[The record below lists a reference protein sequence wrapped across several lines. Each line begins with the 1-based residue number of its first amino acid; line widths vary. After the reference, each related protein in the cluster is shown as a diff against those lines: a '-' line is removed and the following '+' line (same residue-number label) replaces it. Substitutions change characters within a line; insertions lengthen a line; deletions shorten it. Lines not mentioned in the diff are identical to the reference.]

1 MCSISFNVGIASYGH
16 RVQSDL
22 ASLDLEEPLLAPSL
36 APLVLAYPE
45 QASIAALL
53 IIMAPT
59 YHLDGMP
66 ADHLASHM
74 GVDARL
80 IVDKVLVD

>member
-22 ASLDLEEPLLAPSL
+22 ASLDLEEPLLTPSL
-36 APLVLAYPE
+36 TPLVLADPV